1 MDYSIMIIL
10 RIIHV
15 LAGIAWVGG
24 TVFMWAFVTP
34 TVRRLGPQGGAF
46 MRSLLLD
53 SPYPVFIGAV
63 NILTVLAGLLMYV
76 QTSGNFSSDWMG
88 TPQGIVL
95 SIGVVAG
102 LLAAAQGFIIIF
114 PVVRKIQA
122 LMRQMDGPPSP
133 EQAGM
138 MGGYQA
144 SMARNTNIILIL
156 MLISVL
162 CMESFRYIGG

>member
-1 MDYSIMIIL
+1 MIIL
-10 RIIHV
+10 RVIHV
-15 LAGIAWVGG
+15 LAGIVWVGG
-24 TVFMWAFVTP
+24 TIFMWWFVTP

-46 MRSLLLD
+46 MRSLLLE
-53 SPYPVFIGAV
+53 SPYPLVIGVV
-63 NILTVLAGLLMYV
+63 NLLTVIAGILMYF

-95 SIGVVAG
+95 SIGAVAG
-102 LLAAAQGFIIIF
+102 LVAAAQGFIIIF

-122 LMRQMDGPPSP
+122 LMRQMEGPPSP
-133 EQAGM
+133 EQAAM

-156 MLISVL
+156 MLISVV